1 MTWLRATPLWA
12 WPLVGGLLVG
22 GAIAAGIQ
30 GLRWDADVS
39 KIREEWSKE
48 REDLE
53 RRARTAEAEQRAI
66 ERDRQSAVDEA
77 ARNGKEQT
85 DRAVADANSLRDE
98 RDSLQQQFEA
108 AERRSRACG
117 NSLTA
122 AYSQAAD
129 RAARVRA
136 DVFGRCTAAVA
147 LYAGISDERG
157 IAGNV
162 CTASYDSLEG
172 GSR

>member
-1 MTWLRATPLWA
+1 MNWLRAIPLWA
-12 WPLVGGLLVG
+12 WTLVGGLLVG
-22 GAIAAGIQ
+22 GAIGWWVNGARWEARLSVAQKEYAEERQ
-30 GLRWDADVS
+30 GLAERAQEAEA
-39 KIREEWSKE
+39 KQRRIE
-48 REDLE
+48 RE
-53 RRARTAEAEQRAI
+53 
-66 ERDRQSAVDEA
+66 RQQAVDEA
-77 ARNGKEQT
+77 AKNGKEQT
-85 DRAVADANSLRDE
+85 DKALADAISLRDE

-122 AYSQAAD
+122 AYSEAAD